1 MACFAVALCSSNWY
15 VPTSTLSTS
24 IPKPEVALACG
35 SASMSKTFFSKT
47 PNEAAKF
54 TEVVVLPTPP
64 FWFAIAIILPINL
77 LEILAVK
84 STINYVDRKSFL
96 LTGSKQ

>member
-1 MACFAVALCSSNWY
+1 
-15 VPTSTLSTS
+15 
-24 IPKPEVALACG
+24 
-35 SASMSKTFFSKT
+35 
-47 PNEAAKF
+47 
-54 TEVVVLPTPP
+54 
-64 FWFAIAIILPINL
+64 L

>member
-1 MACFAVALCSSNWY
+1 
-15 VPTSTLSTS
+15 
-24 IPKPEVALACG
+24 
-35 SASMSKTFFSKT
+35 
-47 PNEAAKF
+47 
-54 TEVVVLPTPP
+54 LPTPP

-96 LTGSKQ
+96 STGSKQ